1 MVDVNRI
8 LMAIF
13 LIYETPA
20 AIESFMLDALENL
33 MLRYVLHQIRIPLLV
48 ARKRFLIF
56 RWMIFAVR

>member
-1 MVDVNRI
+1 
-8 LMAIF
+8 MAIF